1 MNQKGVSFRFVSF
14 RFALTALGNAEDAS
28 FYTALEAKVTAAFT
42 GKSNRRERKKKKK
55 NARFLKAVSY
65 DETYVHDETRSF
77 AKTGSGQASG
87 KVREKGCLFRFARS
101 GLLRPRGWCG
111 TRPFF
116 VLSKGCR
123 GHAIIYLSVDTSKRP
138 IHQET
143 GSEHTRRKLRR
154 KGVFVRWLHLPEYT
168 PADCG

>member
-1 MNQKGVSFRFVSF
+1 MMQSRRIEPKRRFVSFRFVSF

-87 KVREKGCLFRFARS
+87 KVREKGCLFRVCTQ
-101 GLLRPRGWCG
+101 RPTTTPRVVRNTPLFCA
-111 TRPFF
+111 T
-116 VLSKGCR
+116 S
-123 GHAIIYLSVDTSKRP
+123 IYL
-138 IHQET
+138 
-143 GSEHTRRKLRR
+143 
-154 KGVFVRWLHLPEYT
+154 
-168 PADCG
+168 